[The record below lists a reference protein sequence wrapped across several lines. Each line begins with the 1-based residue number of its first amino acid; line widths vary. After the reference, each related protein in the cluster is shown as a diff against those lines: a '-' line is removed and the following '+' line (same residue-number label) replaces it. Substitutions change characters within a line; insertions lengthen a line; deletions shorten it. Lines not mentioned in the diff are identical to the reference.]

1 MAAQWRPGRRLN
13 GHRNPLPVKLTA
25 LERRA
30 ALALALVV
38 GLRMFGLFLILPVFA
53 VQARA
58 YPDATAW
65 LIGLAIGVYGIGQA
79 VLQFPF
85 GWLSDRIGRRPTI
98 SIGLVLFAAGGLVA
112 AVAGTLKA
120 VVLGRALQ
128 GMGAVSG
135 AGLALAADLSREPV
149 RAKVMAIIG
158 ASIGAGFVLA
168 LVVGA
173 PLYALGG
180 LGFLFALTSILAL
193 LALLLLWLLVPQP
206 PAPVVTRESAGAA
219 LRTVV
224 ADRRLM
230 LLNLSVFVLHALL
243 TAAFVTLPGILTDRL
258 DLPLTRHW
266 EFYLP
271 AMAVAALGLGV
282 FAGGRRGSLV
292 DLGWR
297 QITALALCA
306 AGLALFAL
314 SGNVLLIGVAG
325 CAFFT
330 GFTALEAL
338 LPTLVS
344 RLAPAHERGAAL
356 GAYASLQFLGAFA
369 GGLGG
374 GMAMGRFG
382 ESGVLL
388 GAAALAALWCLVL
401 AWLPMRIARSPM
413 AVDDA

>member
-1 MAAQWRPGRRLN
+1 M
-13 GHRNPLPVKLTA
+13 KLTA

-30 ALALALVV
+30 AVALALVV

-79 VLQFPF
+79 LLQFPF

-98 SIGLVLFAAGGLVA
+98 SIGLLIFAAGGLVA
-112 AVAGTLKA
+112 ALAASLKA

-168 LVVGA
+168 LIVGA

-180 LGFLFALTSILAL
+180 LPFLFAITAILAL
-193 LALLLLWLLVPQP
+193 LALLLLWLLVPAP
-206 PAPVVTRESAGAA
+206 PASIARATSAGSA
-219 LRTVV
+219 LRTVI

-243 TAAFVTLPGILTDRL
+243 TAAFVTLPSVLTDRL
-258 DLPLTRHW
+258 ELPLSRHW

-271 AMAVAALGLGV
+271 AMVVAALGLGI

-297 QITALALCA
+297 QIAALALCA
-306 AGLALFAL
+306 AGLGMLAF
-314 SGNVLLIGVAG
+314 SGNVLTIGLAG

-344 RLAPAHERGAAL
+344 RLAPVQERGAAL
-356 GAYASLQFLGAFA
+356 GAYASLQFLGAFV

-374 GMAMGRFG
+374 GVIMGWFG
-382 ESGVLL
+382 ESSVLA
-388 GAAALAALWCLVL
+388 GAAGLAVLWCLVL
-401 AWLPMRIARSPM
+401 VWLPMRIAREPVVESG
-413 AVDDA
+413 